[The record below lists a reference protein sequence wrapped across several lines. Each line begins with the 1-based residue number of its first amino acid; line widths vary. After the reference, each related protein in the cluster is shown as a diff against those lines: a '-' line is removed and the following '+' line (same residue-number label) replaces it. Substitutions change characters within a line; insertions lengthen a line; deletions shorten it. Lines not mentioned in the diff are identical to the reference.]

1 MTSAALAGW
10 FAENDIPL
18 EGEPELA
25 LIAGGHSNL
34 TYRVNDTYVLRRPP
48 RGHVLPS
55 AHDVGREHRVI
66 RALEPTAVPVP
77 HSFGL
82 CGDAT
87 VLGAPFYVM
96 DLVPGTVV
104 AGHDDGAAYPA
115 DARGPA
121 CRDLVGVLAA
131 IHDVDVDAAGLGE
144 LGRRADYSA
153 RQLRRWK
160 RQFHAAS
167 TRELPLVDEVHD
179 RLVSA
184 IPPQRRT
191 GLVHG
196 DYRPGNVL
204 LAADGRVNA
213 VLDWEL
219 ATLGDTMADLG
230 WLTAT
235 WREPGEEELIE
246 SPAANPGFW
255 SRADLIAE
263 YHRATRYDVSDI
275 AWYQAFALWKLA
287 CIAEGVYARYRAGVM
302 GVDGV
307 DVEAQGTR
315 VERLAE
321 AAAAALTTLD

>member
-1 MTSAALAGW
+1 MTTLAGW
-10 FAENDIPL
+10 FAEHGIPL
-18 EGEPELA
+18 DAEPELT

-34 TYRVNDTYVLRRPP
+34 TYRVNDRYVLRRPP

-66 RALEPTAVPVP
+66 RALEPTPVPVP

-82 CGDAT
+82 CEDTA

-104 AGHDDGAAYPA
+104 AGRDDGAAYPA

-131 IHDVDVDAAGLGE
+131 VHDVDVDAVGLGE
-144 LGRRADYSA
+144 LGRRAEYGA
-153 RQLRRWK
+153 RQLRRWR
-160 RQFHAAS
+160 RQFHAAA
-167 TRELPLVDEVHD
+167 RELPLVDEVHD
-179 RLVSA
+179 RLAAA

-204 LAADGRVNA
+204 LAADGHVTA

-235 WREPGEEELIE
+235 WCEPGEEELIE
-246 SPAANPGFW
+246 SPAANPGFV
-255 SRADLIAE
+255 RRDELIAE
-263 YHRATRYDVSDI
+263 YHHRTGSDVSDI
-275 AWYQAFALWKLA
+275 GWYQAFALWKLA
-287 CIAEGVYARYRAGVM
+287 CIAEGVHARYKAGVM
-302 GVDGV
+302 GADGV

-315 VERLAE
+315 VNRLAE